1 MHCICAIHYQHLR
14 HPHNTGTEILNV
26 MSCRVCWEQGLDGG
40 LESGGVKRH
49 VEEEEEEEA
58 DMYIGR
64 KFPHSL

>member
-1 MHCICAIHYQHLR
+1 M
-14 HPHNTGTEILNV
+14 
-26 MSCRVCWEQGLDGG
+26 DGG

-49 VEEEEEEEA
+49 VEEEEEEAGYA